1 MARLEVKVSIW
12 ESYEIESPEQL
23 AEILAKLKTG
33 EIRHGED
40 VSLEYD
46 IPMNYIDDTSEDL
59 SVEDNGGCSTIE
71 LRDDEGQVI
80 WSNGISD
87 PT

>member
-1 MARLEVKVSIW
+1 MARVEIKVSIW
-12 ESYEIESPEQL
+12 EAYEIDSPEQL
-23 AEILAKLKTG
+23 QEILAKLESG
-33 EIRHGED
+33 EIRTGED
-40 VSLEYD
+40 ISLAYD

-59 SVEDNGGCSTIE
+59 SVEDNDGCSTIE

-80 WSNGISD
+80 WSNGLSD